1 VLIVDDDAP
10 MRAFVRR
17 NLEARDYRVSEAS
30 TGLEA
35 LALVRHEPP
44 DVVVLDIMMPRLDGY
59 ETCKRLRE
67 FSDVP
72 VIVLT
77 ALSGEADIV
86 TALDCGAD
94 DCLTKPFG
102 VEELLARL
110 RSVLRRGARL
120 DDSTI
125 ADQIIYRELRVDV
138 AANRAWLLDDEL
150 DLTRTEFSL
159 LRYYAQ
165 QLGKTVPHQQVLAAV
180 WGDGYEHETHY
191 VRIYVSRV
199 RSKLEKADQ
208 EPYFFTEHG
217 LGYRLGA

>member
-1 VLIVDDDAP
+1 MLIVDDDAP